1 MDSYPMISSLLLSN
15 GITTVLAGI
24 VLFYKYKETFL
35 NKDK

>member
-1 MDSYPMISSLLLSN
+1 MFFSSFSFIISN

-35 NKDK
+35 NKDN